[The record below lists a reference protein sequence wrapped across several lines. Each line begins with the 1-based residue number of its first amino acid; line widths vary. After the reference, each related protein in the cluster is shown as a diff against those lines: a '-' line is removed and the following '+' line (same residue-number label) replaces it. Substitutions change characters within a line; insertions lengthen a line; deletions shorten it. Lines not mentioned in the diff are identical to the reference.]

1 MPIAF
6 APSPRSTL
14 GLEWELALV
23 DQRTRELTNI
33 APELLPALQQHFY
46 VVATEPAADELAY
59 VGIIFNKQNAWHG
72 GVAPAMAR
80 MRVSPA

>member
-1 MPIAF
+1 M
-6 APSPRSTL
+6 L
-14 GLEWELALV
+14 GLG
-23 DQRTRELTNI
+23 
-33 APELLPALQQHFY
+33 LQQDLDI
-46 VVATEPAADELAY
+46 VATEPAADELAY